1 MDVKRK
7 NLQWSIHSFILMII
21 IISSVFT
28 SFTGVSLGAYI
39 KAPPSTGG
47 PGVNDPNLAV
57 EKIAGDL
64 NTPTSMAFLG
74 PDDMLITEKNTGRVV
89 HVVNGEVQDT
99 PVLDV
104 QVANKIERGLLG
116 IAVSKS
122 DIGNITYVFLFYTES
137 GRGSDG
143 DDVTAEVEPL
153 GNRLYRYDYVNGRL
167 VNPMLLLDL
176 PANPVNIN
184 RTDHNGGK
192 VIIGPDNNVYT
203 VIGEVGGHRTQA
215 QNFVN
220 GSPVDG
226 TGGILRITQDGQI
239 VEPIFGPDLP
249 LSIYYAIGI
258 RNSFGIDFDPVT
270 GTLWDTENGPDFG
283 DEINMVEPGFNSGW
297 ALIQGDDSTGVLGTE
312 ASEADLI
319 DFEDSEYR
327 EPAFT
332 WETTI
337 GVTDAKF
344 LNSDKLGTQYE
355 NNLFVGDINNG
366 NLYRFT
372 LNEERDDIELINGT
386 YSGDLDALSDNEV
399 DETMELSPVI
409 FGQGFGG
416 ITDLDVGPDGYLYV
430 LTFPGDLYR
439 ILPKSASLPTT
450 NNPTTATSVS
460 STTAPTPEQQGQ
472 QALPST
478 STSTSANA
486 VTARIVGIE
495 GDESYDPNPIEVS
508 VGQTITWLNGDTVS
522 HTVTSGNAGDPDEGT
537 LFDSG
542 AMIPGHAYSK
552 TFEEPGT
559 YEYYCIY
566 HPTMVGEVVVE

>member
-1 MDVKRK
+1 MDINR
-7 NLQWSIHSFILMII
+7 NRLQWSIHSFILMII
-21 IISSVFT
+21 IISSVFA
-28 SFTGVSLGAYI
+28 SFTGVSFGAYS
-39 KAPPSTGG
+39 KAPPSPSG

-57 EKIAGDL
+57 EKITDDL
-64 NTPTSMAFLG
+64 STPTSMAFLG
-74 PDDMLITEKNTGRVV
+74 PGEMLVTEKNTGRVV
-89 HVVNGEVQDT
+89 HVVNGEVQDV

-104 QVANKIERGLLG
+104 QVATKIERGLLG
-116 IAVSKS
+116 IAVSKNNV
-122 DIGNITYVFLFYTES
+122 GNTHVFLFYTES
-137 GRGSDG
+137 GGGNDG

-153 GNRLYRYDYVNGRL
+153 GNRLYRYDYVNGKL

-215 QNFVN
+215 QNIFD
-220 GSPVDG
+220 GPPADG
-226 TGGILRITQDGQI
+226 TGGVLRITQDGQV

-270 GTLWDTENGPDFG
+270 GIMWDTENGPDEG

-297 ALIQGDDSTGVLGTE
+297 ALIQGDASTGVLGPE

-319 DFEDSEYR
+319 AFENSVYQ
-327 EPAFT
+327 EPAFS
-332 WETTI
+332 WEFPI
-337 GVTDAKF
+337 GITDAKF
-344 LNSDKLGTQYE
+344 LNSDKLGKQYE
-355 NNLFVGDINNG
+355 NNLFAGDINNG
-366 NLYRFT
+366 HLYRFT
-372 LNEERDDIELINGT
+372 LNEERDAIELLNGT

-399 DETMELSPVI
+399 DETMETSPII

-430 LTFPGDLYR
+430 LTFQGDLYR
-439 ILPKSASLPTT
+439 VLPKSASLPTPNT
-450 NNPTTATSVS
+450 PVTAASVS
-460 STTAPTPEQQGQ
+460 PAAPTSGQ
-472 QALPST
+472 QPPA
-478 STSTSANA
+478 STSANA

-495 GDESYDPNPIEVS
+495 GDESYDPNPIEIS
-508 VGQTITWLNGDTVS
+508 MGQTITWLNGDTIS
-522 HTVTSGNAGDPDEGT
+522 HTVTSGFADDPNEGA
-537 LFDSG
+537 LFDSD
-542 AMIPGHAYSK
+542 AIISGHAYSK

-566 HPTMVGEVVVE
+566 HPDMVGEIVVE

>member
-1 MDVKRK
+1 
-7 NLQWSIHSFILMII
+7 MII
-21 IISSVFT
+21 IISSVFA
-28 SFTGVSLGAYI
+28 SFTGVSFGAYS
-39 KAPPSTGG
+39 KAPPSPSG

-57 EKIAGDL
+57 EKITDDL
-64 NTPTSMAFLG
+64 STPTSMAFLG
-74 PDDMLITEKNTGRVV
+74 PGEMLVTEKNTGRVV
-89 HVVNGEVQDT
+89 HVVNGEVQDV

-104 QVANKIERGLLG
+104 QVATKIERGLLG
-116 IAVSKS
+116 IAVSKNNV
-122 DIGNITYVFLFYTES
+122 GNTHVFLFYTES
-137 GRGSDG
+137 GGGNDG

-153 GNRLYRYDYVNGRL
+153 GNRLYRYDYVNGKL

-215 QNFVN
+215 QNIFD
-220 GSPVDG
+220 GPPADG
-226 TGGILRITQDGQI
+226 TGGVLRITQDGQV

-270 GTLWDTENGPDFG
+270 GIMWDTENGPDEG

-297 ALIQGDDSTGVLGTE
+297 ALIQGDASTGVLGPE

-319 DFEDSEYR
+319 AFENSVYQ
-327 EPAFT
+327 EPAFS
-332 WETTI
+332 WEFPI
-337 GVTDAKF
+337 GITDAKF
-344 LNSDKLGTQYE
+344 LNSDKLGKQYE
-355 NNLFVGDINNG
+355 NNLFAGDINNG
-366 NLYRFT
+366 HLYRFT
-372 LNEERDDIELINGT
+372 LNEERDAIELLNGT

-399 DETMELSPVI
+399 DETMETSPII

-430 LTFPGDLYR
+430 LTFQGDLYR
-439 ILPKSASLPTT
+439 VLPKSASLPTPNT
-450 NNPTTATSVS
+450 PVTAASVS
-460 STTAPTPEQQGQ
+460 PAAPTSGQ
-472 QALPST
+472 QPPA
-478 STSTSANA
+478 STSANA

-495 GDESYDPNPIEVS
+495 GDESYDPNPIEIS
-508 VGQTITWLNGDTVS
+508 MGQTITWLNGDTIS
-522 HTVTSGNAGDPDEGT
+522 HTVTSGFADDPNEGA
-537 LFDSG
+537 LFDSD
-542 AMIPGHAYSK
+542 AIISGHAYSK

-566 HPTMVGEVVVE
+566 HPDMVGEIVVE